1 MPRPAFLYARHEF
14 DLFDVANA
22 LPRSAPPAARAG
34 APSARSAARPG
45 REAEDDPVLKARIGP
60 GILYKIQAVA
70 GAGKST
76 TLRRIARTKSYRQG
90 RCTLIR
96 ENAI

>member
-1 MPRPAFLYARHEF
+1 MPRPAFLYAQHKF
-14 DLFDVANA
+14 DMFDVASA
-22 LPRSAPPAARAG
+22 LPRAAPPAARAG